1 MSTIA
6 HERFEAVIGLEVH
19 AQLLTKSKAFAPVP
33 PIYGEAP
40 NTMVTPLCLG
50 HPGTLPVVNENLVRY
65 IIKMGL
71 ATNCQIAPKSI
82 FARKNYFYPDLPKGY
97 QISQFET
104 PICHDGFV
112 DIELE
117 EYDKR
122 IGVTRIHME
131 EDAGKSIHDQDPY
144 NTLVDL
150 NRAGTPLIEIVSEPD
165 LRTPQE
171 AYAYL
176 TKIKQIVQYLEI
188 CDGNMEEGSLRCD
201 ANVSVRPRGQK
212 EFGTRTELKNM
223 NSFRNVE
230 KAIEYE
236 IYRQIE
242 LIEGGGTVVQQTRL
256 WDTSKMQSRP
266 MRSKEEAHDY
276 RYFPEPDLPPIIV
289 SDEMKEEIRA
299 ELPELADVRQK
310 RFVSEYGMSEDDA
323 KTLTED
329 KYLADFF
336 EREIGDYPNPLDISN
351 FIKTHVL
358 RTLNEDKKH
367 ISEVNLPTGSVQA
380 IVSLNGKN
388 EISSSNAVKL
398 YDEIYD
404 SFNNFQNVLPDQ
416 DFVTGNITFL
426 KGNLDTNP
434 ESVSNFVPINT
445 SIPDYS
451 VRINTDLPDNT
462 LVYLPVLEYSS
473 AKGLAE
479 KLNLIQV
486 SDSGFLEELVDEI
499 IANNPDEVERYRGGK
514 KQLMGFFVGQAMK
527 ASKGKAN
534 PKMVT
539 QMVAKKLEG

>member
-19 AQLLTKSKAFAPVP
+19 AQLLTQSKAFSTVA

-40 NTMVTPLCLG
+40 NTQITPLCLG

-71 ATNCQIAPKSI
+71 ATNCSIAPRSI

-97 QISQFET
+97 QISQFDT
-104 PICHDGFV
+104 PICFDGYL
-112 DIELE
+112 DIELD
-117 EYDKR
+117 EYNKR
-122 IGVTRIHME
+122 IGLTRIHME

-165 LRTPQE
+165 LRTPEE

-201 ANVSVRPRGQK
+201 ANVSVRPRGREK
-212 EFGTRTELKNM
+212 FGTRTELKNM

-230 KAIEYE
+230 KAIEFE

-242 LIEGGGTVVQQTRL
+242 LIESGGEVVQQTRL
-256 WDTSKMQSRP
+256 WDTSKLQTRV

-289 SDEMKEEIRA
+289 TSEMLDEIKS

-310 RFVSEYGMSEDDA
+310 RFVSDYAMSEIDVI
-323 KTLTED
+323 TITESR
-329 KYLADFF
+329 YLADYF
-336 EREIGDYPNPLDISN
+336 EEVAEYAGNPKAALNIVLSEVLRVLNEQSIEIGEFNITPKRLAEL
-351 FIKTHVL
+351 IKL
-358 RTLNEDKKH
+358 KEDDKINSSALQSIFNKMLEEDK
-367 ISEVNLPTGSVQA
+367 
-380 IVSLNGKN
+380 
-388 EISSSNAVKL
+388 
-398 YDEIYD
+398 
-404 SFNNFQNVLPDQ
+404 
-416 DFVTGNITFL
+416 
-426 KGNLDTNP
+426 
-434 ESVSNFVPINT
+434 
-445 SIPDYS
+445 
-451 VRINTDLPDNT
+451 
-462 LVYLPVLEYSS
+462 S
-473 AKGLAE
+473 AEELAKE
-479 KLNLIQV
+479 MNLIQV
-486 SDSGFLEELVDEI
+486 SDTGFLDSLVDEI
-499 IANNPDEVERYRGGK
+499 IANNPEEVERYKSGK

-527 ASKGKAN
+527 ASQGKAN
-534 PKMVT
+534 PKMIT
-539 QMVAKKLEG
+539 QMVSSKLES

>member
-19 AQLLTKSKAFAPVP
+19 AQLLTKSKAFAPVA

-40 NTMVTPLCLG
+40 NTQVTPLCLG

-97 QISQFET
+97 QISQFDT
-104 PICHDGFV
+104 PICYDGHV
-112 DIELE
+112 DIEVDGYE
-117 EYDKR
+117 KR
-122 IGVTRIHME
+122 IGLTRIHME

-201 ANVSVRPRGQK
+201 ANVSVRPRGQEK
-212 EFGTRTELKNM
+212 FGTRTELKNM

-242 LIEGGGTVVQQTRL
+242 LIEGGGEVVQQTRL

-289 SDEMKEEIRA
+289 TDEMLDEIRA

-310 RFVSEYGMSEDDA
+310 RFMKEYGMSEVDA
-323 KTLTED
+323 VTITED
-329 KYLADFF
+329 RYLADYF
-336 EREIGDYPNPLDISN
+336 EEVAKAAGNPKAALNIVLSE
-351 FIKTHVL
+351 VL
-358 RTLNEDKKH
+358 RVLNEQSIDINEFTISPERLAELIKLKEEDK
-367 ISEVNLPTGSVQA
+367 
-380 IVSLNGKN
+380 
-388 EISSSNAVKL
+388 
-398 YDEIYD
+398 
-404 SFNNFQNVLPDQ
+404 
-416 DFVTGNITFL
+416 
-426 KGNLDTNP
+426 
-434 ESVSNFVPINT
+434 IN
-445 SIPDYS
+445 
-451 VRINTDLPDNT
+451 
-462 LVYLPVLEYSS
+462 SS
-473 AKGLAE
+473 AMQSIFNEMLKEEKSAEDLAKE
-479 KLNLIQV
+479 MNLIQV
-486 SDSGFLEELVDEI
+486 SDTGFLEELVDQI
-499 IANNPDEVERYRGGK
+499 IADNPDEVQRYREGK

-539 QMVAKKLEG
+539 QMVTKKLEG

>member
-19 AQLLTKSKAFAPVP
+19 AQLLTNSKAFAPVA

-71 ATNCQIAPKSI
+71 ATNCSVAEKSI

-104 PICHDGFV
+104 PICFDGFI
-112 DIELE
+112 DIELA
-117 EYDKR
+117 EYNKR
-122 IGVTRIHME
+122 IGLTRIHME

-201 ANVSVRPRGQK
+201 ANVSVRPRGREK
-212 EFGTRTELKNM
+212 FGTRTELKNM

-230 KAIEYE
+230 KAIEFE

-242 LIEGGGTVVQQTRL
+242 LIESGGEVVQQTRL
-256 WDTSKMQSRP
+256 WDTSKMQTRI

-289 SDEMKEEIRA
+289 TSEMLSEIKE

-310 RFVSEYGMSEDDA
+310 RFVSDYGMSEVDA
-323 KTLTED
+323 VTITED
-329 KYLADFF
+329 RYLADFF
-336 EREIGDYPNPLDISN
+336 EEVAEAAGNPKAALNLVLSE
-351 FIKTHVL
+351 VL
-358 RTLNEDKKH
+358 RVLNEQSINIKEFGVNPARLAELIKLKEEDK
-367 ISEVNLPTGSVQA
+367 
-380 IVSLNGKN
+380 
-388 EISSSNAVKL
+388 
-398 YDEIYD
+398 
-404 SFNNFQNVLPDQ
+404 
-416 DFVTGNITFL
+416 
-426 KGNLDTNP
+426 
-434 ESVSNFVPINT
+434 IN
-445 SIPDYS
+445 
-451 VRINTDLPDNT
+451 
-462 LVYLPVLEYSS
+462 SS
-473 AKGLAE
+473 AMQKIFDAMLDEDKSAEELAKE
-479 KLNLIQV
+479 MNLIQV
-486 SDSGFLEELVDEI
+486 SDTGFLEELVDEI
-499 IANNPDEVERYRGGK
+499 IANNPDEVERFKAGK

-527 ASKGKAN
+527 ASMGKAN

-539 QMVAKKLEG
+539 QMVTKKLEG